1 MIRRIPVYVVMI
13 AVMLCSWTAAADSG
27 SAGTVNINTA
37 DADELQLLP
46 RVGPSL
52 AQRIVDFRETNG
64 LFKETDELVA
74 VRGIGEK
81 SLAAMKPYLSVEGD
95 TTLSEKIK
103 LPRTAKQAE
112 TSS

>member
-1 MIRRIPVYVVMI
+1 MIRRIPVFVAVI
-13 AVMLCSWTAAADSG
+13 AVMLCSWTAIADTG

-37 DADELQLLP
+37 DSDQLQMLP

-64 LFKETDELVA
+64 LFEKTDELVS

-81 SLAAMKPYLSVEGD
+81 SLEAMKPYLSVKGD
-95 TTLSEKIK
+95 TTLSEKVR
-103 LPRTAKQAE
+103 LPRKASQTE